1 MDRVGDLPLLELNFV
16 DSNRCSAVYAR
27 TKNPAAGNAVI
38 AMIFLFYG
46 AAGFAWPGLTVAYCA
61 EILPYNIRA
70 KGIALQFAMTS
81 ITSVAKNYINPI
93 GLRELQWR
101 FYFVYIAILIVEC
114 IAIWFLFVE
123 TKGPTLEEIAVLFD
137 GKDAPTENI
146 ESGKAE
152 VVRQETSKIEVV
164 GK

>member
-1 MDRVGDLPLLELNFV
+1 M
-16 DSNRCSAVYAR
+16 YAQ
-27 TKNPAAGNAVI
+27 TKNAAAGQAVI

-81 ITSVAKNYINPI
+81 ITSVAKNYINPV
-93 GLRELQWR
+93 GLSKLQWK
-101 FYFVYIAILIVEC
+101 FYFVYIAILVVEC
-114 IAIWFLFVE
+114 ISIWFLFVE

-137 GKDAPTENI
+137 GDKARVGDSNGKDEL
-146 ESGKAE
+146 EKAKDDKLE
-152 VVRQETSKIEVV
+152 LERVVTR
-164 GK
+164 